1 MKNAS
6 FREYRSLFPY
16 MKPYLGKYLVGF
28 FFLLLVDA
36 AQIFIPQCI
45 RQAIDIITPG
55 SFDAR
60 AVYKLSA
67 VIIVLALV
75 ISGGRFLW
83 RYFIHGSSRR
93 IETEIRQNLFDH
105 MITLSY
111 DFYQRNKIGDLMA
124 RATNDLN
131 AVRMA
136 IGMGFVA
143 FIDGT
148 VMSITILIIMFV
160 QEPQTAAFA
169 IIPLPVITLLILF
182 FGSLVGKRFQRVQ
195 ETYSGMSDT
204 VQETFAGIRV
214 VKSFVKEWWFIRK
227 FADTNKDYRQANM
240 AVVKIFGIFFPLI
253 SFLSGMTT
261 LILLLVGGAQVIEGT
276 LTTGELAAFFS
287 YLQMMI
293 WPMLGVGF
301 MVNMMQRGAA
311 SLARINEIFNE
322 EPAIASP
329 AKPAAPDMNQEP
341 KIPAE
346 PSVSIRNLSFSYA
359 PEDAPAEAASGE
371 FSGESSGE
379 GAEPGRDILR
389 DISIDI
395 PSGMIIG
402 ILGKTGSGKTTLL
415 KTLMR
420 LIDPPPGTV
429 FVHGTDVREWNLEL
443 LRSRFG
449 VIPQDT
455 YLFSDSIKNNISY
468 GVTAGYGVTGAHER
482 GDQDRGDLDRGD
494 QDRRLKDAAETS
506 AIAKDL
512 EGFAGG
518 WDTIVGER
526 GLTLSGGQKQR
537 VAISRALSREPE
549 FLIMDDALSAVDAE
563 TERTILDRLLEKRR
577 GGTACGTTIIVSH
590 RVSTLQN
597 TDFVIVLENGRIAE
611 SGTPKELAA
620 GKGFFSRMAQ
630 LQRLEK

>member
-6 FREYRSLFPY
+6 FREYRTLFPY

-28 FFLLLVDA
+28 FFLILVDA
-36 AQIFIPQCI
+36 AQIFIPQFI
-45 RQAIDIITPG
+45 RQAIDMITPG
-55 SFDAR
+55 SFEMGEI
-60 AVYKLSA
+60 YKLSA
-67 VIIVLALV
+67 AIVGLALV
-75 ISGGRFLW
+75 ISAGRFLW

-124 RATNDLN
+124 RETNDLN

-148 VMSITILIIMFV
+148 VMSLTILIIMFV
-160 QEPQTAAFA
+160 QNPQTAALA
-169 IIPLPVITLLILF
+169 VIPLPFVTILILF
-182 FGSLVGKRFQRVQ
+182 FGNMMGKRFHRVQ
-195 ETYSGMSDT
+195 ETYSAVSDT

-227 FADTNKDYRQANM
+227 FADTNADYRIANM
-240 AVVKIFGIFFPLI
+240 AVVKIFGIFFPLVTL
-253 SFLSGMTT
+253 LSGMTT
-261 LILLLVGGAQVIEGT
+261 LILLLAGGSKVIEGT
-276 LTTGELAAFFS
+276 LSIGELAAFFS
-287 YLQMMI
+287 YLQMLI
-293 WPMLGVGF
+293 WPMIGVGF
-301 MVNMMQRGAA
+301 TVNMMQRGAA
-311 SLARINEIFNE
+311 GLARINEIFSE

-329 AKPAAPDMNQEP
+329 EMPIAAERNTAVPA
-341 KIPAE
+341 
-346 PSVSIRNLSFSYA
+346 VSIRNLSFSYA
-359 PEDAPAEAASGE
+359 AEETSSTEAASGDSAVPDCE
-371 FSGESSGE
+371 V
-379 GAEPGRDILR
+379 LH

-395 PSGMIIG
+395 PSGMVVG

-420 LIDPPPGTV
+420 MVDPPQGTV
-429 FVHGTDVREWNLEL
+429 FVNGTDVRDWDLAQ
-443 LRSRFG
+443 LRGSFG

-468 GVTAGYGVTGAHER
+468 GVTAGYGTS
-482 GDQDRGDLDRGD
+482 GDSDSI
-494 QDRRLKDAAETS
+494 LKEAAVTS

-512 EGFAGG
+512 EGFANG
-518 WDTIVGER
+518 WDTVVGER

-537 VAISRALSREPE
+537 VAISRALGREPE
-549 FLIMDDALSAVDAE
+549 IMVMDDALSAVDAE
-563 TERTILDRLLEKRR
+563 TERTILNRLLEKRR
-577 GGTACGTTIIVSH
+577 GGAGTTILVSH

-611 SGTPKELAA
+611 SGSPAELAA
-620 GKGFFSRMAQ
+620 GTGFFSRMAQ
-630 LQRLEK
+630 LQRLEQDGEQNVRSEVIPEDING